1 MKSEATVAIVV
12 SAEHKKLLV
21 SLKDSLVIRLV
32 DLSQVAFEIQELP
45 DVIRVIV
52 LLNLSKGA
60 KIKKSTL
67 KTRLDRVCASYG
79 CITMNELDKALKE
92 MSVEGL
98 ITEKD
103 DSVQLTSQGQRLGK
117 EWESLLLKKEPIM
130 EVVAGLVDGSITSL
144 VVILSAFIAT
154 FTASTSFLGNPKTV
168 VFAAFLTLSAVA
180 ITNFS
185 SFLLGG
191 ITEDLA
197 DIMTLQNLMNYSLS
211 DIPDKKERDKSLLLV
226 QKLFTLLG
234 KQIHR
239 SNLYAAVICG
249 TTTFLAG
256 IIPIATYL
264 ALPPIYNIVASLIVV
279 TAISGVFLARYRS
292 KKTRVNWKIT
302 LAETLTIVIIATV
315 ASLILGVA

>member
-1 MKSEATVAIVV
+1 V
-12 SAEHKKLLV
+12 S
-21 SLKDSLVIRLV
+21 
-32 DLSQVAFEIQELP
+32 FEIQELP

-60 KIKKSTL
+60 KIKKSAL
-67 KTRLDRVCASYG
+67 KNRVDGICVSYA
-79 CITMNELDKALKE
+79 CIEMNELDKALKE
-92 MSVEGL
+92 MSAEGL
-98 ITEKD
+98 IIEKED
-103 DSVQLTSQGQRLGK
+103 MVQLTSQGQRLGK

-154 FTASTSFLGNPKTV
+154 LTANTAFFGNPKTV

-226 QKLFTLLG
+226 QKLFTLLS

-239 SNLYAAVICG
+239 SNLYAAIICG

-256 IIPIATYL
+256 IFPIAAYIV
-264 ALPPIYNIVASLIVV
+264 LPPYYNIVVSLILVI
-279 TAISGVFLARYRS
+279 AIVGVFLVRYRS
-292 KKTRVNWKIT
+292 KKTRVNWKVT
-302 LAETLTIVIIATV
+302 LSETIAIVIIATV
-315 ASLILGVA
+315 ASLLLGAI

>member
-1 MKSEATVAIVV
+1 
-12 SAEHKKLLV
+12 
-21 SLKDSLVIRLV
+21 
-32 DLSQVAFEIQELP
+32 VAFEIQELP

-52 LLNLSKGA
+52 LLNLSKGV

-67 KTRLDRVCASYG
+67 KSRIDRVCVNYA
-79 CITMNELDKALKE
+79 CVEMNELDKALKE
-92 MSVEGL
+92 MNTEHL
-98 ITEKD
+98 IIEKD
-103 DSVQLTSQGQRLGK
+103 GMVQLSAQGQRLGK

-154 FTASTSFLGNPKTV
+154 LTTTPSFLGTRSAV
-168 VFAAFLTLSAVA
+168 IFAAFLTLSAVA

-226 QKLFTLLG
+226 QKLFTLLS

-239 SNLYAAVICG
+239 SNLYAAIICG
-249 TTTFLAG
+249 TTTFIAG

-264 ALPPIYNIVASLIVV
+264 VLPSIFNIVVSLIVV
-279 TAISGVFLARYRS
+279 AVISGVFLARYRS

-302 LAETLTIVIIATV
+302 LIETLAIVIIATV
-315 ASLILGVA
+315 ASLLLGGA

>member
-1 MKSEATVAIVV
+1 M
-12 SAEHKKLLV
+12 
-21 SLKDSLVIRLV
+21 
-32 DLSQVAFEIQELP
+32 AFEIQELP
-45 DVIRVIV
+45 DVIRVVV

-60 KIKKSTL
+60 RIKKSTL
-67 KTRLDRVCASYG
+67 KSQIDRVCLNYA
-79 CITMNELDKALKE
+79 CLEMTELDKALKE
-92 MSVEGL
+92 MVTEGL

-103 DSVQLTSQGQRLGK
+103 EMVQLTAQGQRLGK

-144 VVILSAFIAT
+144 VVILSAFVAT
-154 FTASTSFLGNPKTV
+154 LTSSTTLLGDPKTV

-191 ITEDLA
+191 ITEDLN

-211 DIPDKKERDKSLLLV
+211 DIPDKKERDKSLMLV

-239 SNLYAAVICG
+239 SNLYAAIICG
-249 TTTFLAG
+249 TTTFIAG

-264 ALPPIYNIVASLIVV
+264 VLPPIYNVVVSLILVAV
-279 TAISGVFLARYRS
+279 ISGVFLARYRS
-292 KKTRVNWKIT
+292 KKTRVNWKIS
-302 LAETLTIVIIATV
+302 LLETIAIVIIATV
-315 ASLILGVA
+315 ASLLLGGA

>member
-1 MKSEATVAIVV
+1 
-12 SAEHKKLLV
+12 
-21 SLKDSLVIRLV
+21 
-32 DLSQVAFEIQELP
+32 VAFEIQELP

-60 KIKKSTL
+60 KIKKTSL
-67 KTRLDRVCASYG
+67 KNRIDHVCVNLA
-79 CITMNELDKALKE
+79 CIEISELDKALKE
-92 MSVEGL
+92 MSIEGL

-103 DSVQLTSQGQRLGK
+103 ESVQLTAQGQKLGK

-130 EVVAGLVDGSITSL
+130 EVVAGLVDGSVTSL

-154 FTASTSFLGNPKTV
+154 LTSTSSFLNNMSAV
-168 VFAAFLTLSAVA
+168 IFAAFLTLSAVA

-191 ITEDLA
+191 ITEDLS
-197 DIMTLQNLMNYSLS
+197 DIMTLQTLMNYSLS

-239 SNLYAAVICG
+239 SNLYAAIICG
-249 TTTFLAG
+249 TTTFIAG
-256 IIPIATYL
+256 IIPIAAYIL
-264 ALPPIYNIVASLIVV
+264 LPFPFNIIVSLILVSLIVG
-279 TAISGVFLARYRS
+279 IFLVRYRS
-292 KKTRVNWKIT
+292 KKTRINWKIT
-302 LAETLTIVIIATV
+302 LLETFAIVVIATV
-315 ASLILGVA
+315 ASLLLGAA